1 MGYSTM
7 GVRSRSRSKR
17 RRSATLSVGDGGVGG
32 DLISSLPDDLL
43 VRILDLLPDT
53 RDVVRTHALSRR
65 WRGLWTGV
73 PALRFNSVRWPAVRM
88 EAGAGEQ
95 YLAFA
100 DDALMLRAKATRR
113 RCAVKDL
120 VISLNIMSQKTEELV
135 PRSFQAAQGWIRY
148 AVQHEVKSLILKLEL
163 PWIYEDRLAQG
174 GHEHPVMAIDELAT
188 YAKLDTMHLRLGF
201 AQLELSFSSS
211 SMVVFT
217 SLTDLSLEDTTVA
230 GHLLSRLVSSPCCP
244 RLRKLRLDHLHLSTT
259 GDLLL
264 EASVLLELSLDKIE
278 NMQSLELR
286 TPSLRVLH
294 VVHCYDLEVFTVSAP
309 RIDDLMF
316 WAQQPL
322 RIDDINQMSGSV
334 S

>member
-1 MGYSTM
+1 MNELHDAIRISSGYTGYSTM

-43 VRILDLLPDT
+43 VSILDLLPDT

-73 PALRFNSVRWPAVRM
+73 PALRFNSVRWPAVRR

-95 YLAFA
+95 YLAFV

-163 PWIYEDRLAQG
+163 RPWIYEDRLAQG
-174 GHEHPVMAIDELAT
+174 GDEHPVMAIDELAT
-188 YAKLDTMHLRLGF
+188 YAKLDTVHLRLGF

-230 GHLLSRLVSSPCCP
+230 GHLLSRLVSSPSCS
-244 RLRKLRLDHLHLSTT
+244 RLLRKLRLEMIFT
-259 GDLLL
+259 
-264 EASVLLELSLDKIE
+264 
-278 NMQSLELR
+278 
-286 TPSLRVLH
+286 SLRRGT
-294 VVHCYDLEVFTVSAP
+294 CS
-309 RIDDLMF
+309 LMPAYF
-316 WAQQPL
+316 
-322 RIDDINQMSGSV
+322 
-334 S
+334 

>member
-1 MGYSTM
+1 M
-7 GVRSRSRSKR
+7 
-17 RRSATLSVGDGGVGG
+17 
-32 DLISSLPDDLL
+32 
-43 VRILDLLPDT
+43 
-53 RDVVRTHALSRR
+53 
-65 WRGLWTGV
+65 
-73 PALRFNSVRWPAVRM
+73 
-88 EAGAGEQ
+88 
-95 YLAFA
+95 
-100 DDALMLRAKATRR
+100 
-113 RCAVKDL
+113 
-120 VISLNIMSQKTEELV
+120 
-135 PRSFQAAQGWIRY
+135 Y

-163 PWIYEDRLAQG
+163 RPWIYEDRLAQG
-174 GHEHPVMAIDELAT
+174 GDEHPVMAIDELAT
-188 YAKLDTMHLRLGF
+188 YAKLDTVHLRLGF

-309 RIDDLMF
+309 RIEDLMF

-322 RIDDINQMSGSV
+322 RIDDVHNHLSRVGTLRIPFYSYGDRNYASIHLLQCCRSTRCLEV
-334 S
+334 SLKEVEVCRMYSCPVFFLFNYSCT